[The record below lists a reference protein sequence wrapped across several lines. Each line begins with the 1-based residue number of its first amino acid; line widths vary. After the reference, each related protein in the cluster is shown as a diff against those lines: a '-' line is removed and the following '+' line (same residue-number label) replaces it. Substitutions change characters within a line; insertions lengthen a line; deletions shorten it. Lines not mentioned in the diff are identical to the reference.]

1 MRNNHGL
8 ICAGV
13 SLKIQHNSAETYRFN
28 YINYYSCNVNCTSF
42 NKIYIQASKV

>member
-13 SLKIQHNSAETYRFN
+13 SL
-28 YINYYSCNVNCTSF
+28 
-42 NKIYIQASKV
+42 